1 LILSACDDYTW
12 RFPAG
17 LPQPRVPADNPMT
30 AAKVD
35 LGRHLFYEKRLSVNG
50 TTSCGTC
57 HRQELAFTDGRPR
70 AKGATGT
77 LHARS
82 SMSLVNVAYNA
93 RLTWAN
99 PLMDS
104 LEAQALVPM
113 FGENPVEM
121 GLAGKEREVL
131 AGLVADEGYARRF
144 RAAFPTDDE
153 PVTVANIAKAIASFE
168 RTILSGE
175 SAYDKYMRGETT
187 ALSEGAR
194 RGMELFFSERL
205 ECFHCHGGF
214 NFMDASVH
222 AGQQAVALPFHNT
235 GLYNEDG
242 RGAYPMTNTGIHEI
256 TGESA
261 DMGRFRAPTLRNV
274 AITAPYMHD
283 GSLATLEDVI
293 DHYAAGGKARGP
305 LISEFVPGFI
315 LTDQEKRDVVSF
327 LESLTDPAVLTDPAL
342 ADPHGSVPRVID

>member
-1 LILSACDDYTW
+1 MLLASCSEYSW
-12 RFPAG
+12 ELPQG
-17 LPQPRVPADNPMT
+17 LPQPEVPSDNPMSF
-30 AAKVD
+30 AKVE
-35 LGRHLFYEKRLSVNG
+35 LGRFLFYDKRLSVNG

-57 HRQELAFTDGRPR
+57 HRQELAFTDGLAR
-70 AKGATGT
+70 AKGATDV

-99 PLMDS
+99 PLMDA
-104 LEAQALVPM
+104 LESQALVPM

-131 AGLVADEGYARRF
+131 GKLADDGEYVKRF

-153 PVTVANIAKAIASFE
+153 PVTVANIVKAIASFE
-168 RTILSGE
+168 RTILSGD
-175 SAYDKYMRGETT
+175 SPYDRYMHGDGA
-187 ALSEGAR
+187 ALSESAQ

-242 RGAYPMTNTGIHEI
+242 AGAYPAHNTGIHEI
-256 TGESA
+256 TGEAA
-261 DMGRFRAPTLRNV
+261 DMGRFRAPTLRNIAV
-274 AITAPYMHD
+274 TAPYMHD
-283 GSLATLEDVI
+283 GSLATLADVLE
-293 DHYAAGGKARGP
+293 HYGAGGRARGP
-305 LISEFVPGFI
+305 LTSEFVPGFI
-315 LTDQEKRDVVSF
+315 LTDQETAEVIAF
-327 LESLTDPAVLTDPAL
+327 LESLTDQSVLTNPKLSDPFAN
-342 ADPHGSVPRVID
+342 